1 MSVFSNGLRENFC
14 DLVIVAAWRGVF
26 GFTHSI
32 KEERMWELFIHN
44 LKSWRKMA
52 QNSSITSKYQI
63 EKLHSTCR
71 NVRNITEVVTITFEM
86 YKLEFIKYKWVT

>member
-1 MSVFSNGLRENFC
+1 
-14 DLVIVAAWRGVF
+14 
-26 GFTHSI
+26 
-32 KEERMWELFIHN
+32 
-44 LKSWRKMA
+44 MA

-86 YKLEFIKYKWVT
+86 YKLEFIKYK